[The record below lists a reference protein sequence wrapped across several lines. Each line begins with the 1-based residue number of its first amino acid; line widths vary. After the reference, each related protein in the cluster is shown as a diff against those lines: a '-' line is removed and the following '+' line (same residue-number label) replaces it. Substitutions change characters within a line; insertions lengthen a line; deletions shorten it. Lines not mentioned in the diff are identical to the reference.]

1 MAIDRRVVRTRT
13 ALYDALVALIRAK
26 DYAAITVEDILD
38 EANVGRSTF
47 YAHFTSKDDLLQRSL
62 ERLRDLLVGVRQ
74 GALDGVEDGWDP
86 ARALF
91 EHVGEYADV
100 QAALAGGH
108 GGAVLRE
115 AVDKVLADV
124 LRQTMGAG
132 PAGGLPRELV
142 IQHMVA
148 TFNTTLRWWREHRP
162 AMAPAEADALF
173 RQLLLRGLPADVAT
187 PFIGAD
193 ERVVKSLSG
202 A

>member
-62 ERLRDLLVGVRQ
+62 ERLRDLLVGVQQ
-74 GALDGVEDGWDP
+74 GTVHGGEGGCDP

-124 LRQTMGAG
+124 LRQAMGAG

-148 TFNTTLRWWREHRP
+148 TVNTTLRWWRDHRP
-162 AMAPAEADALF
+162 GMTPAEADALF
-173 RQLLLRGLPADVAT
+173 RQLLLRGLPGDVVA
-187 PFIGAD
+187 PFIAEAD
-193 ERVVKSLSG
+193 SLAGHS
-202 A
+202 AA

>member
-1 MAIDRRVVRTRT
+1 MGIDRRVARTRT
-13 ALYDALVALIRAK
+13 ALYDALVALIRRK
-26 DYAAITVEDILD
+26 DYAAITVEDILA

-62 ERLRDLLVGVRQ
+62 DRLRDLLVEVQQ
-74 GALDGVEDGWDP
+74 GQASSHAAGWDP

-91 EHVGEYADV
+91 EHVSEYADV

-124 LRQTMGAG
+124 LRQAMSAG
-132 PAGGLPRELV
+132 PVGGLPRELA
-142 IQHMVA
+142 IQHVVA
-148 TFNTTLRWWREHRP
+148 TFNTTLRWWFEHRP
-162 AMAPAEADALF
+162 EMAPAEVDALF
-173 RQLLLRGLPADVAT
+173 RQLLLCGLPAESAA
-187 PFIGAD
+187 PFIVSAD
-193 ERVVKSLSG
+193 Q

>member
-1 MAIDRRVVRTRT
+1 MGIDRRVARTRT
-13 ALYDALVALIRAK
+13 ALYDALVALIRRK
-26 DYAAITVEDILD
+26 DYAAITVEDILA

-62 ERLRDLLVGVRQ
+62 DRLRDLLLEVQQ
-74 GALDGVEDGWDP
+74 GQASSHAAGWDP

-91 EHVGEYADV
+91 EHVSEYADV

-124 LRQTMGAG
+124 LRQAMSAG
-132 PAGGLPRELV
+132 PVGGLPRELA
-142 IQHMVA
+142 IQHVVA
-148 TFNTTLRWWREHRP
+148 TFNTTLRWWFEHRP
-162 AMAPAEADALF
+162 EMAPAEVDALF
-173 RQLLLRGLPADVAT
+173 RQLLLCGLPAESAA
-187 PFIGAD
+187 PFIVSAD
-193 ERVVKSLSG
+193 Q

>member
-1 MAIDRRVVRTRT
+1 M
-13 ALYDALVALIRAK
+13 ALIRAK
-26 DYAAITVEDILD
+26 DYEAITVDDILD
-38 EANVGRSTF
+38 KANVGRSTF

-74 GALDGVEDGWDP
+74 GTLDGVEDGWDP

-91 EHVGEYADV
+91 EYADV

-173 RQLLLRGLPADVAT
+173 RRLLLRGLPADVAT

-193 ERVVKSLSG
+193 ERVVKSLSC

>member
-1 MAIDRRVVRTRT
+1 MVIDRRVVRTRT

-62 ERLRDLLVGVRQ
+62 ERLRDLLVGVRRDGDQ
-74 GALDGVEDGWDP
+74 GDWDP

-162 AMAPAEADALF
+162 AMTPAEADALF

-193 ERVVKSLSG
+193 ERVVKSLSC

>member
-1 MAIDRRVVRTRT
+1 MGIDRRVARTRT

-26 DYAAITVEDILD
+26 DYAAITVEDILA

-62 ERLRDLLVGVRQ
+62 ERLRDLLVGVQQ
-74 GALDGVEDGWDP
+74 GSGHGADGSNWDP

-124 LRQTMGAG
+124 LRQAMGAG

-148 TFNTTLRWWREHRP
+148 TFNTTLRWWREHRR

-173 RQLLLRGLPADVAT
+173 RQLLLRGLPRDAVA
-187 PFIGAD
+187 PFIAEAD
-193 ERVVKSLSG
+193 
-202 A
+202 

>member
-1 MAIDRRVVRTRT
+1 MGIDRRVARTRT
-13 ALYDALVALIRAK
+13 ALYDGLVALIRRK
-26 DYAAITVEDILD
+26 DYAAITVEDILA

-62 ERLRDLLVGVRQ
+62 DRLRDLLVEVQ
-74 GALDGVEDGWDP
+74 QASEHGADAAGWDP

-124 LRQTMGAG
+124 LRQAMGAG
-132 PAGGLPRELV
+132 PVGGLPRELA
-142 IQHMVA
+142 IQHVVA
-148 TFNTTLRWWREHRP
+148 TFNTTLRWWFEHRP
-162 AMAPAEADALF
+162 EMAPAEVDTLF
-173 RQLLLRGLPADVAT
+173 RQLLLGGLPAASAA
-187 PFIGAD
+187 PFIVSAD
-193 ERVVKSLSG
+193 Q